1 MNLNSKN
8 FKLTLG
14 ILYLLF
20 LFIGLFFLFSAVD
33 FRDLTNYDFI
43 RSKSDIILKYKN
55 ENLALLSLGFC
66 IFSIIWVLLLG
77 FASPLLLVAG
87 FVFGKWWGLLLALF
101 STAVGASLLYLLAK
115 IFFRDFINRNIGP
128 KFSKLKEL
136 FNKNELLYFLLFR
149 FMGGGGIPYA
159 IQNVLP
165 VIFDMSLKNYFI
177 ATFVGSGPSMFIT
190 VALGAGIEKYIGANN
205 ELIFF
210 DIISSSEIYLPIIG
224 FIIII
229 MLGVIVKNIFF
240 KNKMSNEKN

>member
-1 MNLNSKN
+1 
-8 FKLTLG
+8 
-14 ILYLLF
+14 
-20 LFIGLFFLFSAVD
+20 
-33 FRDLTNYDFI
+33 
-43 RSKSDIILKYKN
+43 
-55 ENLALLSLGFC
+55 
-66 IFSIIWVLLLG
+66 
-77 FASPLLLVAG
+77 
-87 FVFGKWWGLLLALF
+87 
-101 STAVGASLLYLLAK
+101 
-115 IFFRDFINRNIGP
+115 
-128 KFSKLKEL
+128 
-136 FNKNELLYFLLFR
+136 
-149 FMGGGGIPYA
+149 MGGGGIPYA